1 MNTDLAGGLEIDLIR
16 LLAMIKDIER
26 EGRQGKCV
34 INISMGLFVPE
45 GATGRWMPLYSKLSL
60 SVSLSP
66 FVS

>member
-45 GATGRWMPLYSKLSL
+45 GATGRWMPL
-60 SVSLSP
+60 
-66 FVS
+66 